1 MYYEVS
7 LVKITHGAWK
17 SVCVCVC
24 VCVCAHAC
32 GYIFVLKSLVFWLT
46 ELNESEKIT
55 FEINK
60 WLTVFLEED

>member
-1 MYYEVS
+1 MKEC
-7 LVKITHGAWK
+7 
-17 SVCVCVC
+17 VCVCVC
-24 VCVCAHAC
+24 VCVCACAC

-60 WLTVFLEED
+60 WLTVILEED